1 MRKKEEILKALQGIK
16 LCLMAHPDNE
26 ENSEFEIRI
35 NQIEEIEESIPKYA
49 DEFAC
54 AFAEFIAENYVPI
67 LQHQKLQ
74 YWQKNY
80 QDKSKKYTTT
90 ELLEI
95 FKQQIN
101 GKG

>member
-1 MRKKEEILKALQGIK
+1 MRKKEILAEQYHKK
-16 LCLMAHPDNE
+16 YPC
-26 ENSEFEIRI
+26 SEFEFSDLGDSEHYLPIA
-35 NQIEEIEESIPKYA
+35 ESAMQEYA

-80 QDKSKKYTTT
+80 QDKSKKYTTK

-95 FKQQIN
+95 YKQQNN
-101 GKG
+101 GK

>member
-1 MRKKEEILKALQGIK
+1 MRKKEEILKAL
-16 LCLMAHPDNE
+16 
-26 ENSEFEIRI
+26 
-35 NQIEEIEESIPKYA
+35 PKYA